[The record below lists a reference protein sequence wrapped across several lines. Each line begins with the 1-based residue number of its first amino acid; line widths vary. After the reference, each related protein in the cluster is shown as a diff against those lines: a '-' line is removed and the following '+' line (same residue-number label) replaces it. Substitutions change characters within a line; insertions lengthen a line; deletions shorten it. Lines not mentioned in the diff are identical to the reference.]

1 MDEMRIVTKF
11 TKRIISKM
19 LRKIIRKKIGY
30 DVDIQLNDL
39 IVTIDNERVKLHI
52 DVNAEL
58 DKDEFTK
65 ILKNTG
71 LN

>member
-1 MDEMRIVTKF
+1 
-11 TKRIISKM
+11 M